1 MPKFP
6 NRIFVRREMADNES
20 FLVADEDITTM
31 VTVGDKEKVATYS
44 LVEVNELE
52 GAVINNE
59 TKKRVS

>member
-1 MPKFP
+1 
-6 NRIFVRREMADNES
+6 MADNES